1 MSEGNSSNDD
11 ELVVGHL
18 FDDESGSDSSDQSSD
33 DSSDD
38 SSSSSDES
46 RGSNQAMGP
55 LAWSL
60 APPLPRF
67 QGPQHLASDPRYVW

>member
-38 SSSSSDES
+38 SSSSDES

>member
-38 SSSSSDES
+38 SSSSDES
-46 RGSNQAMGP
+46 RGSNQVMSMRP

-67 QGPQHLASDPRYVW
+67 QGPQHLASDPRYV

>member
-38 SSSSSDES
+38 SSSSDES

-60 APPLPRF
+60 APPLPMF